1 MIEIAKPNTGSVI
14 EVIEPGS
21 TAIHT
26 EIIAVAINER
36 MNAKLYHE
44 FVRSVLSPSMN
55 RIRVTLLLFESPTNA
70 VGLPLN
76 HILCEL
82 D

>member
-1 MIEIAKPNTGSVI
+1 VIEIAKPSTGSVM
-14 EVIEPGS
+14 EMSEFGS
-21 TAIHT
+21 TAIQI

-36 MNAKLYHE
+36 MNAKLYQE
-44 FVRSVLSPSMN
+44 LVSRVFSPSMK
-55 RIRVTLLLFESPTNA
+55 RIRVTLLLFESPTSV

-82 D
+82 T